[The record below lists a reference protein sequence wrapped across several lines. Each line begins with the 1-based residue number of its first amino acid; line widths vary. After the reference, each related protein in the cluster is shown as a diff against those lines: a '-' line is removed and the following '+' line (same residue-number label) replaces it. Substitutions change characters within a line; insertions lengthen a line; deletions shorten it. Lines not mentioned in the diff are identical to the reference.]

1 MAAPQGELRLPDV
14 MPLPPGTQMPPSEDV
29 NEFNRSM
36 TGSFEDVGQPGYLS
50 EDDEDDDQLASIVGS
65 PSPGSVSVSASAP
78 NLSKGSPGKSD
89 GGGRPSWL
97 RNATGGP
104 AFALPNAAQIQ
115 RQSDIVEEQLHTI
128 RSKIRASSYFN
139 GVEDWERLFKRAD
152 TDGNGNVDHEELLK
166 LIAGTVK
173 GSAKGFEVAERDVRA
188 LFRFLDVDGD
198 GTISFPEFQRFLEGR
213 INFRI
218 SEAEQATLMAELRQA
233 RAGRRSNFRKSK
245 ELEKIEN
252 RRKRHGYADPARPYG
267 WEDVEFTSV
276 PQATR
281 DLANKGT
288 LRERRRRPRPVNP
301 YYDSKYDPAPKNEHW
316 GGSEQPEI
324 FHSRPDGALR
334 RGRPSVRLCARKRR
348 GTPTA
353 LPHSLMAGGKGLR
366 QWSKGSMCMT
376 MTRDN
381 RPKPGQRRSR
391 PDQYFSPEKNLNYV
405 KQLVRIRSFIQRS
418 LFCLTFACACVHS
431 RWGGGF

>member
-1 MAAPQGELRLPDV
+1 
-14 MPLPPGTQMPPSEDV
+14 MPCLENLQ
-29 NEFNRSM
+29 
-36 TGSFEDVGQPGYLS
+36 
-50 EDDEDDDQLASIVGS
+50 GS
-65 PSPGSVSVSASAP
+65 PVSVSQSTP
-78 NLSKGSPGKSD
+78 NLSRSKASPKSQSSLD
-89 GGGRPSWL
+89 MSASSDKRPSWL
-97 RNATGGP
+97 KSATGGP

-115 RQSDIVEEQLHTI
+115 RQNDIVEEQLHAI
-128 RSKIRASSYFN
+128 RAKIRASSYFN
-139 GVEDWERLFKRAD
+139 GVEDWERLFQRAD
-152 TDGNGNVDHEELLK
+152 VDGNGNVDHEELLK

-188 LFRFLDVDGD
+188 LFRHLDIDGD
-198 GTISFPEFQRFLEGR
+198 GTISFVEFQRFLEGR

-218 SEAEQATLMAELRQA
+218 SESEQARLMADLRKA
-233 RAGRRSNFRKSK
+233 RNGRRSNFLKSK

-252 RRKRHGYADPARPYG
+252 RRKRHGYANPARPYG

-301 YYDSKYDPAPKNEHW
+301 YYDSKYNPAPKNEHW
-316 GGSEQPEI
+316 DGSEQPEI
-324 FHSRPDGALR
+324 FHQRPDGALR

-353 LPHSLMAGGKGLR
+353 LPHSLMAGGQGLR

-376 MTRDN
+376 VTRDN
-381 RPKPGQRRSR
+381 RPKQGERRPR
-391 PDQYFSPEKNLNYV
+391 PEQYFSPEKNLNFV
-405 KQLVRIRSFIQRS
+405 QQLVRA
-418 LFCLTFACACVHS
+418 FAEQFSNIVPSEMRFGLSISGEKGSIYSVGREASVLVGDRRNQS
-431 RWGGGF
+431 